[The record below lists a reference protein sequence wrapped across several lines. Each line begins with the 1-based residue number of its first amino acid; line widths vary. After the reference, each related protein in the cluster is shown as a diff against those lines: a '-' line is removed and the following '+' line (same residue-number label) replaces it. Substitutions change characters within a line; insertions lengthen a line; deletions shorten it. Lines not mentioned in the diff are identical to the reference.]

1 MRNRWIFIFVSIIV
15 IAFIATPL
23 TLCLNNTGKN
33 KEATLKPLITKDT
46 ELAATLSQICGQYKQ
61 PAMAC
66 ALVNDKGIILK
77 AAVGTAV
84 YGEDQPVNINSRFH
98 IGSTTKSMTA
108 LLIQMLVNEEKLSYD
123 TTLNKALPDIPMRP
137 EYHDLTIQELL
148 LHEAGIIAFQSLD
161 LEDPANV
168 QKLWVEIPAKYT
180 NPMEQRREVATYA
193 LSLKPISEP
202 GIKAIYSNVGY
213 SIAGLIVE
221 TAAGKPYEEFIREK
235 IFDPLGMKDARIG
248 GWPASPAEP
257 DQPRG
262 HYPVSGGH
270 PKPQDLADAYI
281 FPDWMNPSGG
291 VFCSIIDY
299 AQYVMEN
306 LAGLKGHGKLL
317 DKKAYENIH
326 TIHITAKIRE
336 MYIEI
341 EQEGNITMGYGW
353 AVFPVEG
360 GNLSAADGSG
370 GTFYATIAVY
380 PALDVAFAGF
390 TNCGD
395 GSQAL
400 NEAIKKIT
408 GLDISL

>member
-1 MRNRWIFIFVSIIV
+1 MRKKWLFVIVGVIV
-15 IAFIATPL
+15 IAVITASL
-23 TLCLNNTGKN
+23 TLWFTHNSKN
-33 KEATLKPLITKDT
+33 KEDTLQPLITKDN
-46 ELAATLSQICGQYKQ
+46 ELEATLSQICGQYKQ

-66 ALVNDKGIILK
+66 ALVNSQGIMVK
-77 AAVGTAV
+77 AAAGTAV
-84 YGEDQPVNINSRFH
+84 YGEDQPVNIKNRFH

-108 LLIQMLVNEEKLSYD
+108 LLVQMLVNEGKLSYD
-123 TTLNKALPDIPMRP
+123 TTLEKALPDIAMRS
-137 EYHDLTIQELL
+137 EYKDVTIRELL
-148 LHEAGIIAFQSLD
+148 LHQAGIIAFQRLD
-161 LEDPANV
+161 LENPVYV
-168 QKLWVEIPAKYT
+168 QKLWVEIPAEYT
-180 NPMEQRREVATYA
+180 NPVEQRREAAKYA
-193 LSLKPISEP
+193 LNLDPIAEP
-202 GIKAIYSNVGY
+202 GTKAIYSNVDY

-221 TAAGKPYEEFIREK
+221 TAAGKPYEEFIKEK

-262 HYPVSGGH
+262 HYPVSGGN

-291 VFCSIIDY
+291 VCCSIVDY

-326 TIHITAKIRE
+326 SIHLTTKISD
-336 MYIEI
+336 MYIGM
-341 EQEGNITMGYGW
+341 EQDDDITMGYGW
-353 AVFPVEG
+353 VVFPVEG

-370 GTFYATIAVY
+370 GTFYAKIAVY

-395 GSQAL
+395 GSPAL

-408 GLDISL
+408 GLDINL